1 MYAGGVGGCSRK
13 ISGGG
18 VGGRAPYCRM
28 TSGGSGGN
36 CERTSL
42 TMSG

>member
-1 MYAGGVGGCSRK
+1 MYGGGVGGRSRK
-13 ISGGG
+13 TIGGG
-18 VGGRAPYCRM
+18 VGGRASYCRM
-28 TSGGSGGN
+28 TTGGSGGN